1 MRSPSVRGAA
11 FVAIVALALGA
22 AALWRERPSPPSL
35 PQAPTNETP
44 TALPASPSPAPST
57 VGPDPGAAAPT
68 TNSATAPV
76 LLDEPAL
83 MARLRWLRESDAALR
98 VDLAR
103 EGNRRFPDTADAP
116 ERASILIH
124 ALATLG
130 RSSEARGAAEEMV
143 NHYPDSDWVQEI
155 EHFTGAHRHRRY
167 RVGADGGLESY

>member
-1 MRSPSVRGAA
+1 MRSASVRGAA
-11 FVAIVALALGA
+11 FVGFVALALGV
-22 AALWRERPSPPSL
+22 AALWRERPSPPSP
-35 PQAPTNETP
+35 PQAPAVEAP
-44 TALPASPSPAPST
+44 TAVPAPPSPAPST
-57 VGPDPGAAAPT
+57 VGPGQAATAPT
-68 TNSATAPV
+68 VSSAAAPV

-83 MARLRWLRESDAALR
+83 MARLRWLKERDAALR

-124 ALATLG
+124 ALASLG